1 MVGFGEAVG
10 LFYKNYFNFNG
21 RATRAEYWWPAL
33 MQLLIYSVLIIGFIV
48 TAGLE
53 SDVWIGILVVIA
65 LIFAFGNLI
74 PNYAVAARRFHDLD
88 QTGWLVLVFVVVNGL
103 IGLTWFAQMVWF
115 AMPGTVGNNQYGPD
129 PFGSKADIFI

>member
-88 QTGWLVLVFVVVNGL
+88 QTGWLVLVFVVGAIIN
-103 IGLTWFAQMVWF
+103 MVQTPLARKQIYSYDVEFW
-115 AMPGTVGNNQYGPD
+115 
-129 PFGSKADIFI
+129 